1 MSCSSR
7 DDERFRF
14 YYVLEMA
21 SVSLPQGHAIVLFDG
36 VCNFCNASINF
47 VMDHD
52 PNGYFRFA
60 SLQSRLAED
69 LGRPG
74 GSLHEVSDSP
84 DSIVLLEAGVVYKQS
99 TAVLRIARR
108 IARPWSL
115 LYVFIVVPRPIRD
128 RVYRWVAA
136 NRYRWFGKADSC
148 RLPTPER
155 RDRFLE

>member
-1 MSCSSR
+1 
-7 DDERFRF
+7 
-14 YYVLEMA
+14 MA
-21 SVSLPQGHAIVLFDG
+21 SVSLPKDHAIVLFDG

-52 PNGYFRFA
+52 PKGYFRFA

-69 LGRPG
+69 LQRPDD
-74 GSLHEVSDSP
+74 SLYGTSDSP

-99 TAVLRIARR
+99 TAALRIARHMS
-108 IARPWSL
+108 RPWSL
-115 LYVFIVVPRPIRD
+115 LYVFIFVPRPVRD

-136 NRYRWFGKADSC
+136 NRYRWFGKSDTC